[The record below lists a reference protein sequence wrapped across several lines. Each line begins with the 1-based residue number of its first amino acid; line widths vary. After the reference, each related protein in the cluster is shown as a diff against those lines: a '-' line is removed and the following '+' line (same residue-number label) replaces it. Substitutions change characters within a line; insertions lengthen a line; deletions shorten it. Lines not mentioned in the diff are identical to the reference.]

1 MFAQTFRFD
10 STRFRQAFAARKPR
24 HPLARLALGLLGL
37 GVLVLLV
44 FFSVF
49 LGAAMI
55 IAGVA
60 YRLLRMRGQPIART
74 ASGHA
79 TAGNVVDAEYR
90 VIARPGLPSG
100 R

>member
-10 STRFRQAFAARKPR
+10 STRFRHAFAPRKPR
-24 HPLARLALGLLGL
+24 HPLARLAIGLLGL
-37 GVLVLLV
+37 GVLLLLV

-55 IAGVA
+55 IAGVV
-60 YRLLRMRGQPIART
+60 YRLLRMRGQPIARST
-74 ASGHA
+74 RGNVAG
-79 TAGNVVDAEYR
+79 GNVVDAEYR
-90 VIARPGLPSG
+90 LIDKTVLPSG